1 MNLEVGLSGHFI
13 MEAVDECGNRRRLAE
28 FDNLILD
35 AGLEQMGKGSYL
47 TDCRVGSG
55 SSTPIV
61 SQTALDNKIASTQT
75 LQATNYGAQGSA
87 PYYGWY
93 IRTFRF
99 AQGAAAGNLSEV
111 GVGWNNTNNIA
122 TATSLFSRAL
132 ILDTGGNPTTIT
144 VLANEFLD
152 VTYELRL
159 YPPTTDATSV
169 INVNGTDVTVTGRA
183 AIVTNSNWGS
193 QLGSQFYLQ
202 SNPGFATIYSGLI
215 GLTPSSPSGSGAG
228 ASACSLDAYLANSRK
243 VTGSYIF
250 GLNQNVIGGLIS
262 SVYLQFV
269 GGSSWQFGFNPPLA
283 KDNTKSLTIA
293 FSVSW
298 SRRNA
303 P

>member
-35 AGLEQMGKGSYL
+35 AGLEQMGKGDYL

-55 SSTPIV
+55 NSTPV
-61 SQTALDNKIASTQT
+61 VTQTALDNKVASTQT
-75 LQATNYGAQGSA
+75 LQVNNYGAQGSA

-99 AQGAAAGNLSEV
+99 KQGAAAGNLSEV
-111 GVGWNNTNNIA
+111 GVGWSNTGNIA

-132 ILDTGGNPTTIT
+132 ILDSNGNPATIT

-159 YPPTTDATSV
+159 YPPVIDTSNV
-169 INVNGTDVTVTGRA
+169 ININGIDVTVTGRA
-183 AIVTNSNWGS
+183 AIVTNSNWGVS
-193 QLGSQFYLQ
+193 LGTQFSYYQ
-202 SNPGFATIYSGLI
+202 TTSYTQIYAGQIGTIL
-215 GLTPSSPSGSGAG
+215 SSPSGSSSN
-228 ASACSLDAYLANSRK
+228 ASSYTIDTYQSNSRK
-243 VTGSYIF
+243 VTASFIF
-250 GLNQNVIGGLIS
+250 GLNQNVTGGLIN
-262 SVYLQFV
+262 SVYLLFV